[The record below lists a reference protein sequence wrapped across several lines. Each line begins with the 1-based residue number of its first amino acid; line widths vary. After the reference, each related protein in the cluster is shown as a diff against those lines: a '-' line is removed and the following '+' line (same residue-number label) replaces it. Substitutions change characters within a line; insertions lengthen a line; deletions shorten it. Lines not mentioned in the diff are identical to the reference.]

1 MAQSDPC
8 ASSCSPSGVGPVR
21 MARWAPE
28 QNAPAERGDV
38 VWMDPGHSKLATGR
52 AWLPS
57 GCLQADSPRS
67 RNSVTSAAA
76 SARGIGISSLARTD
90 IAP

>member
-1 MAQSDPC
+1 MTRAQARVRRPVSVR
-8 ASSCSPSGVGPVR
+8 SGWLAGLR
-21 MARWAPE
+21 
-28 QNAPAERGDV
+28 NGIAPAERGDV
-38 VWMDPGHSKLATGR
+38 VWMNPGHSKLATGR